1 MKSNKFR
8 ILILAI
14 VAVLAQSTCVYAA
27 SDSKDD
33 YTKDELNSLEPG
45 FEWKDI
51 DKSNYKVNSYI
62 NSYSS
67 SITPKEAADKQ
78 DSGDS
83 ASTTTN
89 TAINTT
95 DSAETKNVI
104 VSTQPSTGNRGDYWG
119 KISGG
124 KWMLIEQGVPVTG
137 WKMVK
142 GIWYYMDMEGIMQTG
157 WLNDGQNWYYLNSN
171 GSMLSNTYVGGYY
184 LNWNGV
190 MQ

>member
-8 ILILAI
+8 ILTLAV

-27 SDSKDD
+27 SDDDD
-33 YTKDELNSLEPG
+33 YTKDELNNLEPG

-67 SITPKEAADKQ
+67 SITPKEAAENE
-78 DSGDS
+78 DSTDS
-83 ASTTTN
+83 TSTTTN
-89 TAINTT
+89 TASNAT
-95 DSAETKNVI
+95 DLTGAKNVI
-104 VSTQPSTGNRGDYWG
+104 VSTQPSTGNKGDYWG

-137 WKMVK
+137 WKMIK
-142 GIWYYMDMEGIMQTG
+142 GKWYYMDLEGIMQTG
-157 WLNDGQNWYYLNSN
+157 WLSYGENWYYLNSN
-171 GSMLSNTYVGGYY
+171 GAMASNTYVDGYY
-184 LNWNGV
+184 VDWNGV